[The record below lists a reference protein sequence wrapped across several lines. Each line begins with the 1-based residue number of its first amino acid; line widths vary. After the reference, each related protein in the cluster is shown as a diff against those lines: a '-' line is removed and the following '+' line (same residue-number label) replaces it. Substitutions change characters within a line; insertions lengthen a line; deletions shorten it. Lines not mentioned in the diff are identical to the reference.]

1 MLAYLGLSTPEQ
13 RSLPTL
19 ETTARRPSRLNQPT
33 IEDACA
39 PAHVYRKLRR
49 CAVVIGK
56 LLLVTTGR
64 ATGSC
69 RLGQASR
76 RVRGGECG
84 AQGRLTVLVGHPG
97 ARDGGH
103 AGGGLGRIEQA
114 TNGRSQLA
122 RPARRDQQAGY
133 PGYDQVGNG
142 VDGGRDDW
150 DAADHRLD
158 DHCWQPLVTA
168 GHGENVER

>member
-1 MLAYLGLSTPEQ
+1 MLVYLGLGTPEH

-19 ETTARRPSRLNQPT
+19 ETTTGRPSRLNKPT

-39 PAHVYRKLRR
+39 PAHVYRKLQTCVR
-49 CAVVIGK
+49 VIGK
-56 LLLVTTGR
+56 LLLVMAGR
-64 ATGSC
+64 TTGSC
-69 RLGQASR
+69 RLGQASW

-97 ARDGGH
+97 TRDGGH
-103 AGGGLGRIEQA
+103 AGGGLRRIEQV

-122 RPARRDQQAGY
+122 RPARRDQHAGH
-133 PGYDQVGNG
+133 PRYDQVGNG
-142 VDGGRDDW
+142 VDGGRDHR

-158 DHCWQPLVTA
+158 DHGWQALVTA
-168 GHGENVER
+168 GAGENGG